1 MAESTD
7 MKSILINRL
16 KTLGVE
22 PEIIPGLLNDIAN
35 AFVHD
40 PDINL
45 NQINWKLQSLGWMDI
60 QIDYHTFAIAEAILN
75 NSPEKSLARN

>member
-1 MAESTD
+1 MTESTD
-7 MKSILINRL
+7 MKSILMKRL
-16 KTLGVE
+16 KELGVE

-45 NQINWKLQSLGWMDI
+45 NQINRKLQSLGWMDI
-60 QIDYHTFAIAEAILN
+60 KIDYHTFAIAEAILN
-75 NSPEKSLARN
+75 QPSEKSL